1 MSKVMYI
8 LSYLSSSLEFWSVN
22 HMKIQLKV
30 FKNKKVLNKISINWR
45 KDLLGTN
52 LYKIL
57 ESCWK

>member
-57 ESCWK
+57 QSCWK

>member
-1 MSKVMYI
+1 MYI

-30 FKNKKVLNKISINWR
+30 SKNIIVLNKISINWP